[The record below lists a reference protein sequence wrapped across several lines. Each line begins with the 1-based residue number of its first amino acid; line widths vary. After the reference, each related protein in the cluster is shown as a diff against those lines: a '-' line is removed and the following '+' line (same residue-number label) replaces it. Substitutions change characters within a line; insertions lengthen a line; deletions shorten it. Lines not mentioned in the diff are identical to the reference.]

1 MSARDQR
8 RVSTLV
14 ISLLRLRAALR
25 DAEIPQI
32 RCHPGEV
39 CSRLSRLLYCQLSS
53 SPITSP
59 KISPPINPQIGA
71 KNSRSTSLRLCPST
85 RLQLNEVRLRIS
97 QKMNQATIRE
107 PNM

>member
-59 KISPPINPQIGA
+59 TINPQIGA